1 MYLFLILHVQTDSLG
16 NILDLRNKA
25 TAPCLTNFAQMDLQ
39 ELKNLCISAYEKQM
53 TSLIAAE
60 GEETKLLGILKG
72 ELKEVS
78 HDIDIIDN
86 FSAICIMI
94 FTL

>member
-1 MYLFLILHVQTDSLG
+1 MG

-78 HDIDIIDN
+78 HDIDEINN